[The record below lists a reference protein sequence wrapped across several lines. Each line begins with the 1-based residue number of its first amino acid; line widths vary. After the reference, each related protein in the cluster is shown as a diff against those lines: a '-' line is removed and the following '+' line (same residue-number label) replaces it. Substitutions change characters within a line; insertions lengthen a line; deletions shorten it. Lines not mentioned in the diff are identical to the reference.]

1 VAVAWQLG
9 EEIELELNQRVSVSL
24 SDLSGALY
32 VFTHHCST
40 MIDFPGVGAVPLD
53 QASAGV
59 APRRESAGD
68 GVEVVRPPDPVAGV
82 DHRAIARQLLRAL
95 YTMIGHFGMPIKS
108 REASDEVELALR
120 TAEAAKL
127 WRSRDHRRGVLPV
140 RAAVRSTSGRSI
152 RPPTTRRMRC
162 RYDGLIL

>member
-1 VAVAWQLG
+1 VKLG
-9 EEIELELNQRVSVSL
+9 EEIALDINQRVSVSL
-24 SDLSGALY
+24 SDLSSGALY

-82 DHRAIARQLLRAL
+82 DHRAIAHQLLRAL

-120 TAEAAKL
+120 TAEAAKVDEVQL
-127 WRSRDHRRGVLPV
+127 
-140 RAAVRSTSGRSI
+140 
-152 RPPTTRRMRC
+152 
-162 RYDGLIL
+162 